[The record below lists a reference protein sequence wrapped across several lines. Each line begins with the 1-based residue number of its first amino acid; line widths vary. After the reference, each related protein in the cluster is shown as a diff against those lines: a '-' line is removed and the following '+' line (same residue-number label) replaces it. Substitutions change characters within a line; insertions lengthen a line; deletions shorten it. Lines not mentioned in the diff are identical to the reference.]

1 MILDL
6 TITGIATKYEL
17 DCGTQNLTPS
27 SKIFILSINDTI
39 YNLLAT
45 VLEKKEKSAYPY
57 LAFCIRRA
65 WQKWK
70 KNFGNLA
77 CLHSKMNCPICDSA
91 HVLVINRIKKVTWKA
106 LHIFSPNIAIHV
118 YFKRIAKKQEVF
130 RCVNVSNSMSRRLTK
145 LTVYKSS
152 VIQKNLVNWVTWVNP
167 R

>member
-17 DCGTQNLTPS
+17 DCGTQNLTPSS

-65 WQKWK
+65 
-70 KNFGNLA
+70 
-77 CLHSKMNCPICDSA
+77 
-91 HVLVINRIKKVTWKA
+91 
-106 LHIFSPNIAIHV
+106 
-118 YFKRIAKKQEVF
+118 
-130 RCVNVSNSMSRRLTK
+130 
-145 LTVYKSS
+145 
-152 VIQKNLVNWVTWVNP
+152 
-167 R
+167 